1 MNREYEAITQTY
13 PLSFARALSTTVAP
27 KPLNFIYVS
36 GEGATTTP
44 SFLTQHWARIKGLTE
59 SSLLAMS
66 KQPEYSNLR
75 PISLRPGGVDPTFH
89 KEIHP
94 FMPQRTGISKVVES
108 VGLPLFRGVLPSMIS
123 PTRELG
129 SVLVQLAIG
138 DGEAHGGKESGV
150 SGEGRTL
157 SNAAMRRIAGI

>member
-1 MNREYEAITQTY
+1 
-13 PLSFARALSTTVAP
+13 LSKTTSP

-59 SSLLAMS
+59 SSLLSLS
-66 KQPEYSNLR
+66 KDPSYANLR
-75 PISLRPGGVDPTFH
+75 PISLRPGGVDPTYH
-89 KEIHP
+89 KEIHDFVP
-94 FMPQRTGISKVVES
+94 KRSVLMKVFE
-108 VGLPLFRGVLPSMIS
+108 GAALPVVRGCLPSMIS

-129 SVLVQLAIG
+129 KVLVELATG
-138 DGEAHGGKESGV
+138 DGVAQKEGESGV

-157 SNAAMRRIAGI
+157 SNVAMRRLAGI